1 MIDPDYLDRRRK
13 ELGMERYD
21 MLQQVQAW
29 LDERYPE
36 QVRAQSFNHGVLKL
50 VVSSSSTASELRLA
64 QVQIQALSADISRV
78 QVVIGTLR

>member
-1 MIDPDYLDRRRK
+1 MIDPDYFAKRRE

-21 MLQQVQAW
+21 VLQLVQAW
-29 LDERYPE
+29 LDERHPE

-50 VVSSSSTASELRLA
+50 VVASSSTASELRLA
-64 QVQIQALSADISRV
+64 QVQIQALSDDITRV